1 MKNKLKYAE
10 VGRLTTQLSEEKPYD
25 IEISFQYGGEKL
37 TYEFP
42 LHFNVDAQT
51 SVSVKRG

>member
-25 IEISFQYGGEKL
+25 IEISFHYGGEKL